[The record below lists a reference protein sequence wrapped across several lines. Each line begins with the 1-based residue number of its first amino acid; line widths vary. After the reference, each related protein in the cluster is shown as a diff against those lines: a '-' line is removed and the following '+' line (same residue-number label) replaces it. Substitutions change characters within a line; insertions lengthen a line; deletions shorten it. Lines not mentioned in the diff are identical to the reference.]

1 MKVNVVEHLKVCLDV
16 AATRTAN
23 WQMYCQQHPK
33 AISFLVQLACFI
45 DEGVCST
52 LLQLLRYAFCPLKH
66 SSMSQVMKMDP
77 KLVLESE
84 LLPLTQLLTRV
95 FMVGTST
102 AAAAAAAAAAAT
114 AARR

>member
-23 WQMYCQQHPK
+23 WQLYCQQHPK

-66 SSMSQVMKMDP
+66 SSSSHQNQAIKMDT
-77 KLVLESE
+77 KLVTNS
-84 LLPLTQLLTRV
+84 
-95 FMVGTST
+95 FN
-102 AAAAAAAAAAAT
+102 
-114 AARR
+114 